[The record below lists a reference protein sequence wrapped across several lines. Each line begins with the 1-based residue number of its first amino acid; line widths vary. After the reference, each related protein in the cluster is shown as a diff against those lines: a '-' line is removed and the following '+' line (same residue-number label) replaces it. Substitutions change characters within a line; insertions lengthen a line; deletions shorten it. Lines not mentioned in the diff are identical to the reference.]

1 MATLL
6 LLSAIKFLINGISPL
21 FQSESLRIA
30 LNSTST
36 FIIFLIF
43 PTYYIYIKELYIG
56 YKIKKSTSIHFVLPT
71 VMGLLLAY
79 YNYAFN
85 QQLSFELK
93 KMVVIIAMGS
103 AFFYGLLIQRTLK
116 SKKSKLE
123 SDIPAFQKQNNI
135 IKKWGI
141 SLSLICLTFTLIGA
155 IPWIFLIYFKSET
168 LIPFVNLPGLLIWFG
183 LFSFYLTNPE
193 FIQRF
198 NSLGSEI
205 ETLKSKSIQLNRIWI
220 TKIDPLTISSVKD
233 QKLSDKINEQ
243 LINYMYRIEQ
253 VSFFTD
259 FFRNPDCG
267 IIELSTEINAPSSH
281 ISYIFKYHSSVSF
294 TDFKKIVRIQD
305 ATNLLRTDFL
315 KTNTIE
321 SLAMKV
327 GFSSYTP
334 FFSSFKNIKGMSPQD
349 FINKLEN

>member
-1 MATLL
+1 MKV
-6 LLSAIKFLINGISPL
+6 S
-21 FQSESLRIA
+21 R
-30 LNSTST
+30 
-36 FIIFLIF
+36 
-43 PTYYIYIKELYIG
+43 
-56 YKIKKSTSIHFVLPT
+56 STSIHFVLPT

-93 KMVVIIAMGS
+93 KMVVIIVIGS
-103 AFFYGLLIQRTLK
+103 AFIYGILIQRTLK

-135 IKKWGI
+135 IKKWAI
-141 SLSLICLTFTLIGA
+141 SLSLMCLTFTLIGT
-155 IPWIFLIYFKSET
+155 IPWISLIYFKSET
-168 LIPFVNLPGLLIWFG
+168 LVPFVNLPGLLIWFG

-205 ETLKSKSIQLNRIWI
+205 ETLKSKSIQLNKIWI
-220 TKIDPLTISSVKD
+220 TNIDPLTISSVKD

>member
-1 MATLL
+1 
-6 LLSAIKFLINGISPL
+6 
-21 FQSESLRIA
+21 
-30 LNSTST
+30 
-36 FIIFLIF
+36 
-43 PTYYIYIKELYIG
+43 
-56 YKIKKSTSIHFVLPT
+56 
-71 VMGLLLAY
+71 
-79 YNYAFN
+79 
-85 QQLSFELK
+85 
-93 KMVVIIAMGS
+93 
-103 AFFYGLLIQRTLK
+103 
-116 SKKSKLE
+116 
-123 SDIPAFQKQNNI
+123 
-135 IKKWGI
+135 
-141 SLSLICLTFTLIGA
+141 
-155 IPWIFLIYFKSET
+155 
-168 LIPFVNLPGLLIWFG
+168 
-183 LFSFYLTNPE
+183 
-193 FIQRF
+193 
-198 NSLGSEI
+198 
-205 ETLKSKSIQLNRIWI
+205 
-220 TKIDPLTISSVKD
+220 
-233 QKLSDKINEQ
+233 
-243 LINYMYRIEQ
+243 MYRIEQ